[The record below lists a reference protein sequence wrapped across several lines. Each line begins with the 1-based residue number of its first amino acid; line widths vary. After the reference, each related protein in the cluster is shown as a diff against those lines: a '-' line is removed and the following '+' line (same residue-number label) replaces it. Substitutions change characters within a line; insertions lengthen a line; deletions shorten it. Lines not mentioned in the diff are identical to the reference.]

1 MNSLFRAKYERLSHI
16 LQTVKQTPSRNIKN
30 ALLANLVYECDSLD
44 VDFIDFLVTSNQK
57 ETETVKPFPNR
68 VKPLKSRLMPFYP
81 FLNRVN
87 TVLKRYPKARKET
100 LYFVAMLVEMRTT
113 NKSKLL
119 KQM

>member
-57 ETETVKPFPNR
+57 ETETVKPFET
-68 VKPLKSRLMPFYP
+68 VSKPCKTVEKPF
-81 FLNRVN
+81 N
-87 TVLKRYPKARKET
+87 TVLSVSKPCKHCTKEIPKGKKRNALFCCDACKNAYH
-100 LYFVAMLVEMRTT
+100 
-113 NKSKLL
+113 
-119 KQM
+119 KQK